1 MTLPASASMGDQIE
15 IVDAGQDSSTNNIT
29 INRNSHNI
37 NADTQDL
44 VLSTNGSSFVLVYV
58 NTDTGWT
65 SMYRT
70 SS

>member
-15 IVDAGQDSSTNNIT
+15 IVDAGHDSSTNNIT
-29 INRNSHNI
+29 IDRNSHKI
-37 NADTQDL
+37 NADTVDL
-44 VLSTNGSSFVLVYV
+44 TLATNGASFVLVYV

-70 SS
+70 KS

>member
-15 IVDAGQDSSTNNIT
+15 FVDAGQDSSTNNIT
-29 INRNSHNI
+29 IDRNGHNI